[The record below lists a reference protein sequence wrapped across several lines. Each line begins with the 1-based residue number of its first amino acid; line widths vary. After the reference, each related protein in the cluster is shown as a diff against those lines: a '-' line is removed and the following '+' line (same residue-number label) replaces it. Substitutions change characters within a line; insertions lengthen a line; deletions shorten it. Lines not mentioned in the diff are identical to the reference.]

1 MRLLVMGAIAAPE
14 LMVGGCMSASEAE
27 LVQAAPP
34 DPALVAQGSEAF
46 RRCSGCH
53 SATPDGGSRAG
64 PNLYGLAGTVA
75 GKKDGYFYSEALAA
89 SQIVWSTETLDAYL
103 ADPDGYIP
111 GSEMRRGTVRD
122 PQERAAIVAYL
133 VSLQD

>member
-1 MRLLVMGAIAAPE
+1 MRLFVMGVLAAPV
-14 LMVGGCMSASEAE
+14 LMAGGCTSAGDPKLA
-27 LVQAAPP
+27 QAGPP
-34 DPALVAQGSEAF
+34 DPALVVQGSEAF

-111 GSEMRRGTVRD
+111 GSEMRRGTVSD

-133 VSLQD
+133 VSLKD